1 MVPLWLFSFQ
11 DVSPEG
17 WMAVTVGALVVGLIT
32 LLGYFAYQFQAN
44 AAARPRR
51 GKAAPGEVE
60 DPFVEGSKT
69 ERRTSLRRRGTEVEV
84 KLRDGEAHEELGTAW
99 VVDRSMGGLCLTTEE
114 QFEKG
119 MVLSVRTLNAPETIP
134 WIQVE
139 VRSCRNLS
147 RGGYELGC
155 QFVRPPTWNILLLF
169 G

>member
-1 MVPLWLFSFQ
+1 
-11 DVSPEG
+11 
-17 WMAVTVGALVVGLIT
+17 MAVTVGSLAVGLLT
-32 LLGYFAYQFQAN
+32 LLGYFLYQYQAN
-44 AAARPRR
+44 APERPKRA
-51 GKAAPGEVE
+51 GKAAPGEPD
-60 DPFVEGSKT
+60 DPFIQGSKT

-84 KLRDGEAHEELGTAW
+84 KLRDGEAQEELGTAW
-99 VVDRSMGGLCLTTEE
+99 VVDRSMGGLCLMTPEN
-114 QFEKG
+114 FEKG

-139 VRSCRNLS
+139 VRSCRNLN